1 MQGDAPW
8 RALEWREWCG
18 TAGHDPLRDGLLV
31 GQMPSADWSNPRVR
45 RQGGKHMLAGVLLS
59 LKRGRLW
66 TDG

>member
-31 GQMPSADWSNPRVR
+31 VR
-45 RQGGKHMLAGVLLS
+45 CQVPTGAIPEFE
-59 LKRGRLW
+59 GRAENICSQEFFSV
-66 TDG
+66 